1 MAKAWSILYRGP
13 LSSCNYDCNYCP
25 FAKTQNT
32 REELRED
39 ERCLRRFADWVGHRE
54 EQIGIL
60 FTPWGEALGHR
71 YYQATLAELSHR
83 QNVWRVAIQT
93 NLSGRLDWVGEAD
106 RQRLALWCTFHP
118 TQTSLERF
126 VGQCA
131 ILDQQHVR
139 YSVGV
144 VGTRDACEVLR
155 SLRAALAPE
164 IYLWINALKKDPAY
178 YSDAETRF
186 LTEIDPLF
194 PVNNQRHASRGR
206 ACRTGDSVFS
216 VDGAGNIRRCHFIK
230 TVLGNIYRPDFEK
243 GLGPRTCSA
252 ETCGC
257 HIGYAHLEHL
267 GLGEIFAEG
276 LLERIQVGEEE

>member
-71 YYQATLAELSHR
+71 YYQATLVELSHR
-83 QNVWRVAIQT
+83 QNVRRVAIQT

-131 ILDQQHVR
+131 ILDQQNVR

-164 IYLWINALKKDPAY
+164 IYLWINALKQAPAY
-178 YSDAETRF
+178 YSDAEARF

-206 ACRTGDSVFS
+206 SCRTGDSVFS
-216 VDGAGNIRRCHFIK
+216 VDGAGDIRRCHFIK
-230 TVLGNIYRPDFEK
+230 TVLGNI
-243 GLGPRTCSA
+243 
-252 ETCGC
+252 
-257 HIGYAHLEHL
+257 
-267 GLGEIFAEG
+267 
-276 LLERIQVGEEE
+276 